1 MLPLQQVREVC
12 DSVIEYIK
20 ATFRFKEK
28 NERNIPSKATEG
40 YPFNGMD
47 VLEKKEFLSGRRSL
61 LYVAVTRVRGL
72 VYMVGL
78 GEPCHL
84 VEYLAKNFAVP

>member
-1 MLPLQQVREVC
+1 
-12 DSVIEYIK
+12 
-20 ATFRFKEK
+20 
-28 NERNIPSKATEG
+28 
-40 YPFNGMD
+40 MD

-61 LYVAVTRVRGL
+61 LYVAVTRARGL